1 MYQLTYEINPL
12 IQSLKSVTNPS
23 FFHSK
28 EREDEEQDR
37 LFLTTRYGKRDRSYP
52 GGNRLNKKKLTK
64 FINTVEGNQ
73 LDGRNHF
80 IEVTKAILE
89 LKSDLRIGMSYLHGL
104 LDAFQ
109 RECHSSMIDLK
120 NLEGPSGRML

>member
-1 MYQLTYEINPL
+1 M
-12 IQSLKSVTNPS
+12 KSVTNPS

-73 LDGRNHF
+73 IDGRNHF

>member
-1 MYQLTYEINPL
+1 M
-12 IQSLKSVTNPS
+12 KSVTNPS

-89 LKSDLRIGMSYLHGL
+89 LKSDLIIGMSYLNEL
-104 LDAFQ
+104 LEALPK
-109 RECHSSMIDLK
+109 ECDSYITDLK
-120 NLEGPSGRML
+120 DLEEPSGRMQ

>member
-1 MYQLTYEINPL
+1 M
-12 IQSLKSVTNPS
+12 
-23 FFHSK
+23 
-28 EREDEEQDR
+28 
-37 LFLTTRYGKRDRSYP
+37 
-52 GGNRLNKKKLTK
+52 
-64 FINTVEGNQ
+64 EGNQ
-73 LDGRNHF
+73 MDGRNYF